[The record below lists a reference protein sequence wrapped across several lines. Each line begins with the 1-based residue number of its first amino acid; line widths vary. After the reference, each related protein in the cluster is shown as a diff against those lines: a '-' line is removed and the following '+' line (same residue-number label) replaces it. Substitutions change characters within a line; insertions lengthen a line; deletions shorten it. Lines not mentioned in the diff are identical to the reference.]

1 MPRTQQRRHFTAE
14 QKVAILREHLL
25 ERKPISEICDRH
37 KLQPSVFY
45 DWQKRLFENGAAA
58 METTRDPEKLRLER
72 EVETLKVTL
81 SKKDHII
88 ARVTEEFVNAKK
100 ASGET

>member
-1 MPRTQQRRHFTAE
+1 MCIR
-14 QKVAILREHLL
+14 
-25 ERKPISEICDRH
+25 DR
-37 KLQPSVFY
+37 
-45 DWQKRLFENGAAA
+45 
-58 METTRDPEKLRLER
+58 ETTRDPEKLRLER